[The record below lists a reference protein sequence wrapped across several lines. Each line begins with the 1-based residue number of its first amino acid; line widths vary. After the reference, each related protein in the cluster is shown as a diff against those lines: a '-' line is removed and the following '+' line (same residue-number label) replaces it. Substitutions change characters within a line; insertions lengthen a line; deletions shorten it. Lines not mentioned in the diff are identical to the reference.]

1 MGQDV
6 ISTEELPIL
15 EEIDIDPDFSTVIS
29 TGSTLLD
36 LAISGGRVRGGGI
49 PTGILVEIFGPAG
62 AGKTVLLSELAGDV
76 QRKKGDVIF
85 FDPEARL
92 NKQFVRQFDFDPDDI
107 EYLRPKT
114 VTEMF
119 NQIHELPENDVLKGV
134 FADSLAAL
142 STNLEMDDKDGDKM
156 GMRRAKEFSEQL
168 RKNALKFADKNM
180 IMVASNQ
187 VRVNTNAGQ
196 YQVKYTSTG
205 GASLS
210 FYSSLRL
217 RTGSPKKLSRKLK
230 IKGKDYTDYYGV
242 ETMVEVHKSSIWK
255 PYGTAA
261 ITIVFDYGVDDIRD
275 NLQYL
280 KKRLGGTVY
289 AIGDMKLHKSM
300 EESIQIVEE
309 DNLQNLLK
317 NEVID
322 TWEAIQ
328 EELAVKYARKPKQR

>member
-1 MGQDV
+1 MEKND
-6 ISTEELPIL
+6 L
-15 EEIDIDPDFSTVIS
+15 DFSTVVS

-62 AGKTVLLSELAGDV
+62 AGKTVLLSELAGDI

-92 NKQFVRQFDFDPDDI
+92 NKQFARQFDFDPDVI
-107 EYLRPKT
+107 KYARPKT

-119 NQIHELPENDVLKGV
+119 NEIHALEDTGKLRGV

-142 STNLEMDDKDGDKM
+142 STNLEMDDPDGDKM

-168 RKNALKFADKNM
+168 RKNALKLSDKNM
-180 IMVASNQ
+180 LMVASNQ
-187 VRVNTNAGQ
+187 VRVNANAGR
-196 YQVKYTSTG
+196 YEVKYTSTG

-217 RTGSPKKLSRKLK
+217 RVGSPKKLKRKLK
-230 IKGKDYTDYYGV
+230 IHGKDYIDSYGV
-242 ETMVEVHKSSIWK
+242 ETMVDVHKNSVWK
-255 PYGTAA
+255 PYGSTS
-261 ITIVFDYGVDDIRD
+261 ITIVFDYGIDDIRD
-275 NLQYL
+275 NLSYL
-280 KKRLGGTVY
+280 KTILGGTVY
-289 AIGDMKLHKSM
+289 SIKDKKLNRSM
-300 EESIQIVEE
+300 EQSIQMVEE
-309 DNLQNLLK
+309 EGLVGELK
-317 NEVID
+317 ETVID

-328 EELAVKYARKPKQR
+328 NEISTKYSRRKKER